1 MPPKYYVSRNTINVL
16 FTLIKYICI
25 MTLQTYAYRCKKRY
39 FWMHRLSS
47 IEHQN
52 RNNEV

>member
-39 FWMHRLSS
+39 FVTSKSKQRGLINLS
-47 IEHQN
+47 
-52 RNNEV
+52 